1 MSIDVINKNPKALRA
16 WIERA
21 KKEAEEYYKKHP
33 DSLIPCFENELRKAG
48 FEFEIS
54 NQTLGFMPK
63 HKAIILPIA
72 IKYYQLAKKQNKPN
86 EQDHFMSFF
95 HFKGIEEVVPMLI
108 EDYYSEET
116 LNLTRWFISDCI
128 YQIRSK
134 RFVKEYLSR
143 NGMHDYC
150 ILGMNT
156 VKKGRK
162 YSCELQLTDGIE
174 TVLITMIG
182 LKALRVD
189 VDFSQY
195 CMLGRL
201 EWGYSE
207 FDITPENT
215 ILLSILCDIQ
225 NEMQFEFES
234 IMFVKQ
240 YA

>member
-1 MSIDVINKNPKALRA
+1 MQYFRKELWLKINDSNKDIRINAEKEWEQNNQLYRQKFEDV
-16 WIERA
+16 
-21 KKEAEEYYKKHP
+21 KKH
-33 DSLIPCFENELRKAG
+33 
-48 FEFEIS
+48 
-54 NQTLGFMPK
+54 
-63 HKAIILPIA
+63 LP
-72 IKYYQLAKKQNKPN
+72 Q
-86 EQDHFMSFF
+86 
-95 HFKGIEEVVPMLI
+95 
-108 EDYYSEET
+108 
-116 LNLTRWFISDCI
+116 
-128 YQIRSK
+128 

-207 FDITPENT
+207 FDITSENN
-215 ILLSILCDIQ
+215 ILLSVLCDMQ